1 MFSFH
6 LFWKGQGMTSGPAEY
21 WVAGNGAIMILSEY
35 VLYILQLINL
45 SPADARWETHYFN
58 RNMADRGPPRFL
70 GFLLSICHMYTF
82 ISRRTEKDS
91 KIETPCSS
99 LDKDFYL
106 FKLLEVKSEMQFV
119 FAAMLLHSLSTY
131 IFKAKVRQ
139 TTVLEI
145 NTIPALLLVNGGQ
158 WLPHI
163 GQYSP
168 IAKPFTDRAQRHVRE
183 RKPLSGKK

>member
-1 MFSFH
+1 
-6 LFWKGQGMTSGPAEY
+6 
-21 WVAGNGAIMILSEY
+21 
-35 VLYILQLINL
+35 
-45 SPADARWETHYFN
+45 
-58 RNMADRGPPRFL
+58 MADRGPPRFL

-91 KIETPCSS
+91 KIET

-158 WLPHI
+158 
-163 GQYSP
+163 
-168 IAKPFTDRAQRHVRE
+168 
-183 RKPLSGKK
+183 

>member
-1 MFSFH
+1 
-6 LFWKGQGMTSGPAEY
+6 
-21 WVAGNGAIMILSEY
+21 
-35 VLYILQLINL
+35 
-45 SPADARWETHYFN
+45 
-58 RNMADRGPPRFL
+58 MADRGPPRFL

-82 ISRRTEKDS
+82 ISRRTEKDRYS
-91 KIETPCSS
+91 KRETPYSS

-158 WLPHI
+158 
-163 GQYSP
+163 
-168 IAKPFTDRAQRHVRE
+168 
-183 RKPLSGKK
+183 